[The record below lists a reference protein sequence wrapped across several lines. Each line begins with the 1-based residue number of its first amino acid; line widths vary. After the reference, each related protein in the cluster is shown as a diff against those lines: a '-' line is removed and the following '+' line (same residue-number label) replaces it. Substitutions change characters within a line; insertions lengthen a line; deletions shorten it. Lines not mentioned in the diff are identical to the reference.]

1 VINIPEV
8 KDVFVYAHMHRNEI
22 IWMSQNTNHLIGSEV
37 IEKAVLQALRERE
50 YNFYPYTHGIFG
62 FREAILADLGLPMPD
77 FEALLTAGG
86 TEALYITTRALL
98 AHGDV
103 VITSDPS
110 YLIIHRFI
118 ELGGAK
124 CTDFPIYQPPWK
136 YDVNE
141 LNEKVSKKTEM
152 ILLID
157 PLNPLG
163 SSYSRDEVKAIC
175 EIARD
180 NKLYVLH
187 DITYRDFADSHTLAT
202 EFYPDGSILIYSVSK
217 NCGLAGMRTGAL
229 VACRDLMER
238 LKKYNTNDLSINVLG
253 QRAALAALE
262 TKKDWFPRVKEIT
275 RRNQAHIKEACD
287 RIDGV
292 FLPVYPSQANMFVID
307 ISKTGI
313 MPDAVQNE
321 LLFNHGIFVRSGT
334 YVSKRFG
341 QNFIRVSFSV
351 PEEHVIKFK
360 EVFPAVMEKLRVKK

>member
-1 VINIPEV
+1 MVITIPEV
-8 KDVFVYAHMHRNEI
+8 KDVFVYAHKHRNEI
-22 IWMSQNTNHLIGSEV
+22 IWMSQNTNHLPTTDA
-37 IEKAVLQALRERE
+37 IEKAVIEALREKE

-62 FREAILADLGLPMPD
+62 LREAILEDLGLPLQE

-98 AHGDV
+98 HHGDV

-118 ELGGAK
+118 ELCGAK
-124 CTDFPIYQPPWK
+124 CTDFPIYRPPWK
-136 YDVNE
+136 YNIDEVNE
-141 LNEKVSKKTEM
+141 AITKKTEM

-163 SSYSRDEVKAIC
+163 SSYTRDEVKAIC
-175 EIARD
+175 EIAKD

-202 EFYPDGSILIYSVSK
+202 EFLPEASIVVYSVSK

-229 VACRDLMER
+229 VAHRELMNKLR
-238 LKKYNTNDLSINVLG
+238 PYNTNDLSINVLG
-253 QRAALAALE
+253 QRAALAALQ
-262 TKKDWFPRVKEIT
+262 TKKEWFPKVKEVC

-287 RIDGV
+287 KIEGV

-321 LLFNHGIFVRSGT
+321 LLYEHKIFVRSGT

-351 PEEHVIKFK
+351 PEEHAIAFK
-360 EVFPAVMEKLRVKK
+360 EKFPMVMEKLGRK